1 MIENYIQDINKL
13 LKHRTSNKVLFRLK
27 SEFSSL
33 LMAMDMSGISVNIS
47 DRFLSQFERANDE
60 VIDRKIRDV
69 FLDTYDNNFD
79 YNLKVADISDKLTSV
94 FGNGYILKYH
104 KPVSM
109 AETVKFANDFFDYYD
124 EDMKKFCNKKI
135 DDNKL
140 FLVDT
145 RKFPYDG
152 MTFPLPSQKDSF
164 ILSGYDGTINSC
176 MTLVHEMIHS
186 YIEERKNENFE
197 ESIKGFVNSLGEV
210 YPRFIE
216 YVFMEY
222 LKEIKFYDKE
232 IRTLEVNGD
241 VNLMS
246 FLEDYK
252 AQLLLLDGVEI
263 YKDDDLFFDFMDV
276 EKYTYGQ
283 LVGYQYFQ
291 KYLKNSEKTKSDI
304 YEFSMDDG
312 KFDRGYLLNNYGLSK
327 KEITN
332 TKKLVKDMKRHFN
345 Y

>member
-1 MIENYIQDINKL
+1 
-13 LKHRTSNKVLFRLK
+13 
-27 SEFSSL
+27 
-33 LMAMDMSGISVNIS
+33 
-47 DRFLSQFERANDE
+47 
-60 VIDRKIRDV
+60 
-69 FLDTYDNNFD
+69 
-79 YNLKVADISDKLTSV
+79 
-94 FGNGYILKYH
+94 
-104 KPVSM
+104 
-109 AETVKFANDFFDYYD
+109 
-124 EDMKKFCNKKI
+124 
-135 DDNKL
+135 
-140 FLVDT
+140 
-145 RKFPYDG
+145 
-152 MTFPLPSQKDSF
+152 
-164 ILSGYDGTINSC
+164 